1 MFTNQD
7 IIAIVFRLI
16 NFTALLGVS
25 LYLFKKHVMPD
36 LLMDI
41 ENKKEAENSLFLQQG
56 LLEKQQLNLDI
67 LLKEDALQCEKF
79 RLKIDE
85 WKKVVTADYEYRE
98 KEHNNMMTIVNKR
111 IAHNAVQRE
120 QSRIQN
126 IVTHAVVIDL
136 EKSLSLH
143 FHDSKESSEYLNSIL
158 HFMNEKLS

>member
-7 IIAIVFRLI
+7 IIAIVFKLI
-16 NFTALLGVS
+16 NFATLIGVS

-36 LLMDI
+36 LMVEI
-41 ENKKEAENSLFLQQG
+41 ENKKEAEQYLFLQQA
-56 LLEKQQLNLDI
+56 LLEKQQLNLDA
-67 LLKEDALQCEKF
+67 LLKDDALQCEKF

-98 KEHNNMMTIVNKR
+98 QEHSNMMTMVNKR

-120 QSRIQN
+120 QSRVKN
-126 IVTHAVVIDL
+126 IVIHEVATDL

>member
-16 NFTALLGVS
+16 NFATLLGIS

-36 LLMDI
+36 LLINI
-41 ENKKEAENSLFLQQG
+41 EKKKEAENSLFLQQA

-67 LLKEDALQCEKF
+67 LLKEDSLQCEKF

-98 KEHNNMMTIVNKR
+98 KEHNNMMVGVNKR

-120 QSRIQN
+120 QSRVQN
-126 IVTHAVVIDL
+126 IVTHAIVTDL

>member
-7 IIAIVFRLI
+7 IIAIVFKLI
-16 NFTALLGVS
+16 NFAALLGVS

-36 LLMDI
+36 LLINI
-41 ENKKEAENSLFLQQG
+41 EKKKETENSLFLQQA

-67 LLKEDALQCEKF
+67 LLKEDSLQCEDF

-85 WKKVVTADYEYRE
+85 WKKVVTADYEYRQ
-98 KEHNNMMTIVNKR
+98 KEHSNMMAVVNKR

-120 QSRIQN
+120 QSRIQS
-126 IVTHAVVIDL
+126 IVNHTVVTDL